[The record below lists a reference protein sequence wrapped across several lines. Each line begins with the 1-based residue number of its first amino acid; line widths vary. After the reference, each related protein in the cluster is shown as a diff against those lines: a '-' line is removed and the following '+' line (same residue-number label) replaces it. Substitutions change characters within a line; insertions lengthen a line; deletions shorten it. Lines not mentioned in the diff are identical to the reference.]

1 MNKVATRPHPKDLRN
16 AAAPIDIAFSLPPA
30 VYTSQQWYDREVEQL
45 FMHGW
50 LVAAR
55 EEELPNPGDYL
66 RVDFFGEP
74 LVVIRGRDAT
84 IRTLSATCRHRGSEL
99 LKGRGRCKAIVCPYH
114 SWTYS
119 LAGDLIGT
127 PGMGEARDFHKEDY
141 SLPKVRTETWG
152 GFVFVN
158 FDPNAESLL
167 ASLNNLPDRFAAYK
181 LDEMVVTRKWELDV
195 AANWKVWV
203 ENSREGYHL
212 GTVHRPSLEKY
223 SPGYK
228 LIPYTN
234 AGVPGVYCMT
244 TCNNEMGMMI
254 PDNPLIPFID
264 GLTSADLDAN
274 HYVVMY
280 PHFIFNLAP
289 DRMALHQLFPLGPN
303 RTKVVYWLCFPR
315 STTESARFAE
325 VSAEIYEPFDSFI
338 PEDHQICEAVQRG
351 LQSRFA
357 APGRLSPGEEV
368 TVHSFAEYLVGKMG
382 NIPIEGA

>member
-1 MNKVATRPHPKDLRN
+1 MNRVAIPLQADELMKAT
-16 AAAPIDIAFSLPPA
+16 APIELAHSLPPV
-30 VYTSQQWYDREVEQL
+30 VYTSQHWYDREVDEL

-50 LVAAR
+50 LVATR
-55 EEELPNPGDYL
+55 EEEIAKPGDYL
-66 RVDFFGEP
+66 RVDLFGEP
-74 LVVIRGRDAT
+74 LIVIRGRDGVV
-84 IRTLSATCRHRGSEL
+84 RTLAATCRHRGAEL
-99 LKGRGRCKAIVCPYH
+99 LKGKGSCRAIVCPYH

-119 LAGDLIGT
+119 LSGDLIGT
-127 PGMGEARDFHKEDY
+127 PGMGEARNFRREEY
-141 SLPKVRTETWG
+141 SLPSVRTETWG

-158 FDPNAESLL
+158 FDNDAEPLL
-167 ASLNNLPDRFAAYK
+167 TALSDIPERFSSYK

-228 LIPYTN
+228 LIPYSN

-254 PDNPLIPFID
+254 PENPLIPFIE
-264 GLTSADLDAN
+264 GLSPEDLDAN
-274 HYVVMY
+274 HYVVAY

-315 STTESARFAE
+315 STVERSRFSE

-338 PEDHQICEAVQRG
+338 PEDHVICESVQRG
-351 LQSRFA
+351 LRSRFA

-382 NIPIEGA
+382 HIAAEGP